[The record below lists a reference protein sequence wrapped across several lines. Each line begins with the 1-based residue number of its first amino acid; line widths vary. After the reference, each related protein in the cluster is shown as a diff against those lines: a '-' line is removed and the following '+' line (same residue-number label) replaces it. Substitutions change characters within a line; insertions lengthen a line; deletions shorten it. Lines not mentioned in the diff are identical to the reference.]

1 MENKNPFRF
10 GDHIKVRRMYG
21 LYSHHGVYIG
31 NNNVLHLTGDAKR
44 GLPLVSYGEGKA
56 SVQIDDLQYFE
67 NGSKSLIVEKV
78 CKDMDKT
85 LFIQEVNK
93 IINKDENY
101 NLALHNCEHF
111 ANEITKNESS
121 SQQIQ
126 SAWYASGLGGLSSM
140 VGIYTLHTL
149 TGSVFIPILIT
160 SLSFVGLQYL

>member
-1 MENKNPFRF
+1 M
-10 GDHIKVRRMYG
+10 
-21 LYSHHGVYIG
+21 
-31 NNNVLHLTGDAKR
+31 
-44 GLPLVSYGEGKA
+44 
-56 SVQIDDLQYFE
+56 
-67 NGSKSLIVEKV
+67 
-78 CKDMDKT
+78 
-85 LFIQEVNK
+85 NK